1 MSAEARLRELGV
13 TLPPAPQAVG
23 AYLPWVRTGSLIF
36 TSGQLPWLDGKL
48 AFTGK
53 LGAGLTVE
61 QGYQAARVCALNA
74 LAQLR
79 AAAGDLGKVVRLVR
93 LEGFVH
99 SAPGFHD
106 HPKVLDGASDLFN
119 EVFGPRGKHARTALG
134 INEMP
139 LNAAVQIALIAEVA
153 GER

>member
-1 MSAEARLRELGV
+1 MSAEAKLRELGI

-23 AYLPWVRTGSLIF
+23 AYLPWVRTGNLVF

-48 AFTGK
+48 AYTGK
-53 LGAGLTVE
+53 LGAELTVE
-61 QGYQAARVCALNA
+61 QGYQAARICALNA

-79 AAAGDLGKVVRLVR
+79 AAAGDLDKVVRLVR

-99 SAPGFHD
+99 SAPGFRD
-106 HPKVLDGASDLFN
+106 HPKVLNGASDLFN
-119 EVFGPRGKHARTALG
+119 AVFGARGKHARTALG

-139 LNAAVQIALIAEVA
+139 LNAAVQIALVAEVA
-153 GER
+153 REG